1 MSFFVTVFMA
11 IWIVVSLVLFL
22 VGCLEEI
29 KKAVIC
35 GFFGFIIS
43 PAWMWF
49 FIMIGFLKM

>member
-35 GFFGFIIS
+35 GFLGFIIS

-49 FIMIGFLKM
+49 FIMIGFLKR